1 MKKITLAT
9 FVLLIVA
16 TLFTNCFELD
26 KKKEDNTAIT
36 ALLLYV
42 NDQLGG
48 NCAMVMKSG
57 TTYTASLF
65 SIPKGGCSKPSTKE
79 EAIALNQSN
88 KEKTTAIFTKAGSNC
103 NAALTA
109 YTNTINNNITTLQ
122 NQTEAQYTASVAN
135 TKYIVIGNLV
145 TESALTMKNELGYTE
160 AQIASTNPGTLQ
172 DYYITAA
179 ILVSGASQACQNEVK
194 LQGSPGLQTTPASVL
209 SYSVCAYGPTAAA
222 TRKCATLSDQ
232 Y

>member
-1 MKKITLAT
+1 MKKTIFTT
-9 FVLLIVA
+9 FLLIA
-16 TLFTNCFELD
+16 ISILFSNCFELD

-42 NDQLGG
+42 NDQLSG

-65 SIPKGGCSKPSTKE
+65 SIPKGGCNKPATKE
-79 EAIALNQSN
+79 EAIALNQSY
-88 KEKTTAIFTKAGSNC
+88 KEKITAIFTKAGSNC

-160 AQIASTNPGTLQ
+160 AQIATTQPGTLQ

-179 ILVSGASQACQNEVK
+179 IMASGASQACQNEAK
-194 LQGSPGLQTTPASVL
+194 LQGSPGLQTTPATVL

-222 TRKCATLSDQ
+222 TRKCATLSDL